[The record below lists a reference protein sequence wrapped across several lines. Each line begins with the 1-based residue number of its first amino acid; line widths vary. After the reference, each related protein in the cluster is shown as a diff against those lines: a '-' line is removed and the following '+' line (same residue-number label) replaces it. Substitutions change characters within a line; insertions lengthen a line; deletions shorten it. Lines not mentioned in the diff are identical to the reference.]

1 MVLLL
6 NVLGI
11 ALCYV
16 ASRLLGEVDV
26 YIVYFK
32 DKLLFLHFLAKIP
45 VAIFQVFQFF
55 KRKDCYKAS
64 VRNTQSRSINNY

>member
-6 NVLGI
+6 KVLGI

-32 DKLLFLHFLAKIP
+32 YKLLFLHFLAKIP

-55 KRKDCYKAS
+55 RGRIAIKHPS
-64 VRNTQSRSINNY
+64 ETHSPGQ